1 MLVRHRLAPLETER
15 VRNFVGVPR
24 DRSKRKHLNLMGRRN
39 RSRFFK
45 GLDVQSE
52 DIQLLKQDCIGLNIR
67 WPALERTGSDMPL
80 EVQGSTLN
88 SDGMEA
94 NASRS

>member
-1 MLVRHRLAPLETER
+1 
-15 VRNFVGVPR
+15 
-24 DRSKRKHLNLMGRRN
+24 MGRRN

-67 WPALERTGSDMPL
+67 WPALERTGSDLPL

>member
-1 MLVRHRLAPLETER
+1 M
-15 VRNFVGVPR
+15 
-24 DRSKRKHLNLMGRRN
+24 
-39 RSRFFK
+39 
-45 GLDVQSE
+45 
-52 DIQLLKQDCIGLNIR
+52 KQDCIGLNIR
-67 WPALERTGSDMPL
+67 WPALERTGSDLPL